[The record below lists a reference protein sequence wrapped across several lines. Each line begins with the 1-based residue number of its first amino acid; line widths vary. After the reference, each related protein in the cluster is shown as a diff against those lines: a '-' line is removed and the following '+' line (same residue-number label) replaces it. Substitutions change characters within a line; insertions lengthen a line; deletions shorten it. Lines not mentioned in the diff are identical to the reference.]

1 MSCQRNVLDDTW
13 WPVYLVA
20 GAIDWYGSK
29 GREKTQGQGRRGEV
43 CSLLV
48 KYARSFSPLCVDFIQ
63 SYLIFIVVPRVAGY
77 SIQRYEGTRATFNYR
92 RARGPSY
99 VHLALQTRY
108 QRLYAK
114 RLHAPEKF
122 RCATYDERTRLA
134 APCWWKT
141 VAWTE
146 TCRVRFVSGRRTDV
160 GVSPVNRGI

>member
-1 MSCQRNVLDDTW
+1 MSRQRNVLDDTW

-29 GREKTQGQGRRGEV
+29 DREKTEGEGRRGKV

-114 RLHAPEKF
+114 RLHAPEKLG
-122 RCATYDERTRLA
+122 A
-134 APCWWKT
+134 
-141 VAWTE
+141 
-146 TCRVRFVSGRRTDV
+146 RRTINVRVSQRLVGGKPWHGQKHAAYDSYQDDV
-160 GVSPVNRGI
+160 HT